1 MARTPFK
8 VEVLTPE
15 GEVFNDEVEMVS
27 TRTSV
32 GSIGILA
39 NHQPLLAMLDP
50 TELRLYKS
58 ESEVVRFAQ
67 GEGFL
72 QMTGDA
78 RARARRRGLPGRRA
92 RRAPTCATGSQRA
105 EQELADAEEGTEER
119 RAAERDKRRY
129 EAFLKLAERR
139 LAAKSVAAGAF
150 RRYPPADGRTALA
163 ERLITYDTSNVD
175 GLRAAAG
182 FVKGWLEARDIDVE
196 RPRSSASCRSP

>member
-27 TRTSV
+27 TKTTV
-32 GSIGILA
+32 GSIGLLA

-58 ESEVVRFAQ
+58 ESDVVRFAQ

-72 QMTGDA
+72 QVAGTHALVLVDEVFPVDQLDTGEL
-78 RARARRRGLPGRRA
+78 RSRLE
-92 RRAPTCATGSQRA
+92 RA
-105 EQELADAEEGTEER
+105 EQEISSSEEGTEER

-129 EAFLKLAERR
+129 EAFLKL
-139 LAAKSVAAGAF
+139 
-150 RRYPPADGRTALA
+150 TQ
-163 ERLITYDTSNVD
+163 
-175 GLRAAAG
+175 
-182 FVKGWLEARDIDVE
+182 
-196 RPRSSASCRSP
+196 SS

>member
-1 MARTPFK
+1 MARTPFR

-27 TRTSV
+27 TRTAV

-58 ESEVVRFAQ
+58 ESDVERFAQ

-72 QMTGDA
+72 QVAGDHA
-78 RARARRRGLPGRRA
+78 LVLVDEAFALDALDAGEIRDKL
-92 RRAPTCATGSQRA
+92 QRA
-105 EQELADAEEGTEER
+105 EQEIEDSEEGSEAR

-129 EAFLKLAERR
+129 DAFLKM
-139 LAAKSVAAGAF
+139 AG
-150 RRYPPADGRTALA
+150 
-163 ERLITYDTSNVD
+163 
-175 GLRAAAG
+175 
-182 FVKGWLEARDIDVE
+182 
-196 RPRSSASCRSP
+196 